1 MTDPLLDILATK
13 YFEEEYAGDYD
24 GQDLVNALIILQQIA
39 HSIAWRGYEAK
50 NILMPIRR
58 QKAEEFGR
66 ALREAVISFS
76 GLDPAS
82 VVDSP
87 NDSVIISLQITE
99 K

>member
-1 MTDPLLDILATK
+1 MTDVLLDMIASK

-24 GQDLVNALIILQQIA
+24 GHDLVNALIILQQIA
-39 HSIAWRGYEAK
+39 HSIAWHGYEAQGVP
-50 NILMPIRR
+50 LSIRR

-66 ALREAVISFS
+66 NLREAVISFS

-82 VVDSP
+82 VVDSS
-87 NDSVIISLQITE
+87 NESVVVSLKITE